1 MHSLHGICWRDL
13 AAMTNP
19 AISVK
24 AENGVIWLWGQVAS
38 EPERA
43 AIEAM
48 AQTIPGC
55 RGVANQLNVV
65 ASMPYD
71 EQVGI

>member
-1 MHSLHGICWRDL
+1 MGDEPGIQRQSRKWRDL
-13 AAMTNP
+13 AVGT
-19 AISVK
+19 
-24 AENGVIWLWGQVAS
+24 VAS